1 LEKLHAAA
9 GEYVEKLHGQRA
21 DDSDED
27 DPTPRQRAAR
37 ERVACERAQR
47 IAEAIKQV
55 EELHDQKEKR
65 KKGDGKNARCS
76 TTDPDARRMKMG
88 DGGTRPAYNFQ
99 FATDGESRVI
109 VAVDVT
115 NSGSDR
121 GQMAPMHCR
130 VTETYGKVPDEYLV
144 DSAFAT
150 KADVDEVE
158 QAGTKVVS
166 TVFGADSMKR
176 RGTDPHA
183 RQRGDSD
190 HFAAFRQR
198 MGEPDWQKRYQDRP
212 GIAEF
217 PNAEC
222 RNRGCRL
229 LLVRGLERVR
239 SVALLYASTFN
250 LMRMM
255 NLGAI

>member
-1 LEKLHAAA
+1 MNQKVPASSKTARVNRPERFQIEMQLMALDEMLPRDHRARLVTLDSIGQDGMRVRASAGASSFRRRESLEKLHAAA

-99 FATDGESRVI
+99 FTASPSREWKSI
-109 VAVDVT
+109 
-115 NSGSDR
+115 
-121 GQMAPMHCR
+121 
-130 VTETYGKVPDEYLV
+130 
-144 DSAFAT
+144 
-150 KADVDEVE
+150 
-158 QAGTKVVS
+158 
-166 TVFGADSMKR
+166 
-176 RGTDPHA
+176 
-183 RQRGDSD
+183 
-190 HFAAFRQR
+190 
-198 MGEPDWQKRYQDRP
+198 QKHL
-212 GIAEF
+212 I
-217 PNAEC
+217 
-222 RNRGCRL
+222 L
-229 LLVRGLERVR
+229 R
-239 SVALLYASTFN
+239 SPT
-250 LMRMM
+250 
-255 NLGAI
+255 